1 MDCIPVQLESLEQKH
16 VQSIFVYGDSPG
28 YLSLFLFFFFLEE
41 ICLYLRITYIEMASP
56 SPSYLLT
63 FHNKDNIPVA
73 FSFSEGE
80 DRQVTSSPT

>member
-28 YLSLFLFFFFLEE
+28 YLSLFPFFFFFGGDLF
-41 ICLYLRITYIEMASP
+41 ISQDNIHKMASP
-56 SPSYLLT
+56 SASYLLT
-63 FHNKDNIPVA
+63 FHSKDNIPVA